1 MDFKVSLRKIT
12 LKDEDTG
19 QERALLAVRPLDDI
33 VELVWERE
41 QELAVE
47 QVADD
52 VFAFMSHGHS
62 AATEPVN
69 EREEKHVSSV

>member
-1 MDFKVSLRKIT
+1 MEFKVSLRKIT

-19 QERALLAVRPLDDI
+19 QQRELLAVRPLDDI

-47 QVADD
+47 QIADE
-52 VFAFMSHGHS
+52 VFGFVSRDQS
-62 AATEPVN
+62 ATTESVN
-69 EREEKHVSSV
+69 EDTEQRVSSV